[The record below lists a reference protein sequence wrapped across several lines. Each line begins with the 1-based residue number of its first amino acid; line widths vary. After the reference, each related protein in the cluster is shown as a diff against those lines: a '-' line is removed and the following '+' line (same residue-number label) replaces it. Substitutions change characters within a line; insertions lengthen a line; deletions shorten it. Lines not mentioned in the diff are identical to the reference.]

1 MNHTLTP
8 RLPLRNRPRQA
19 RAQQRLAEI
28 RTAARQVLDT
38 VGRDR
43 FTTEMVAE
51 RAGCSIGTVYR
62 YFTDRV
68 ALLDDLYPN
77 RCDGLDC
84 PSTHADSSR
93 A

>member
-1 MNHTLTP
+1 MNPAT
-8 RLPLRNRPRQA
+8 LRNRPTQQRARRRVDEIRAAA
-19 RAQQRLAEI
+19 RAILGE
-28 RTAARQVLDT
+28 

-43 FTTEMVAE
+43 FTTDLVAA
-51 RAGCSIGTVYR
+51 RAGCSIGTIYR
-62 YFTDRV
+62 YFEDRV

-84 PSTHADSSR
+84 PRTHADWGR